1 VAGSTSELITQ
12 AVGRMQAEV
21 PGLGKL
27 KLVFGLHLPARG
39 DTQIYRVELPGPKVT
54 KGQGDDERLR
64 VTIPRTM
71 FNILA
76 SDGEL
81 ADWHEAYDHGHL
93 KVEGDPR
100 VQRLIGSVIMKR
112 EARSHLKKAH

>member
-1 VAGSTSELITQ
+1 VAASTAELIKQ
-12 AVGRMQAEV
+12 AVGRIQAEV

-27 KLVFGLHLPARG
+27 KVVVGLQLPARG

-54 KGQGDDERLR
+54 KGTTDDERLR
-64 VTIPRTM
+64 VTVPRTM
-71 FNILA
+71 FNVLA
-76 SDGEL
+76 ADGEL

-100 VQRLIGSVIMKR
+100 VQRLIGQVIVKR